1 MVIIAQN
8 CRGLNNVEVR
18 GAYSGAMENPW
29 GFSVLKCYPVKI
41 TAVVFLCLCI
51 FSFYYYTVDIMLYI
65 KFLYSTFLFI
75 IVFKTLFP
83 FTKFFVDPDF
93 RMQRKSILLKR
104 YAKINIVFYCLGY
117 T

>member
-1 MVIIAQN
+1 M
-8 CRGLNNVEVR
+8 EVR
-18 GAYSGAMENPW
+18 GAHPGAMENPW
-29 GFSVLKCYPVKI
+29 GIKI
-41 TAVVFLCLCI
+41 TAVVFLCWCI
-51 FSFYYYTVDIMLYI
+51 FSFYYCTVDIMLYI

-75 IVFKTLFP
+75 IVLKTLFP

-104 YAKINIVFYCLGY
+104 YAKINVVSYCLDY